1 MKRILAVLLCLLSAY
16 GMMAQERKLQH
27 RPYIDQRRFHY
38 GFLFGVHMQDLELKN
53 NGYVDPETGE
63 QWYADVDNYS
73 PGFSVGVLGEMRLNT
88 YLSLRLVP
96 TLHSDRST
104 CLSMNK
110 ERGRTVRKTS
120 NRLIFPSR
128 WT

>member
-96 TLHSDRST
+96 AF
-104 CLSMNK
+104 
-110 ERGRTVRKTS
+110 RTEARV
-120 NRLIFPSR
+120 FP
-128 WT
+128 